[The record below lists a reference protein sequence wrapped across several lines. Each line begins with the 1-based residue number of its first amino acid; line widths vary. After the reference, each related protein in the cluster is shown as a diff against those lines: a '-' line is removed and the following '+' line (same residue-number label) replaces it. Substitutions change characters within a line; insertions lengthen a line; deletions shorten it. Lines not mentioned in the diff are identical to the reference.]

1 MSKEYYFQ
9 YLQGENQGKIVKLEK
24 IDDTLPDNNMYYFSD
39 GLKCFSNLVGLWG
52 DVNAYKS
59 GKIISLIPNQDNKW
73 KFQKNIIKQNDK
85 KGYYEEQEFDIP
97 DPYFVD
103 KSGKQLHNSVL
114 QKNIDAIPPIYR
126 DRDKIEIPEEY
137 FMSCANTYWD
147 SDNSVAIVSP
157 EPEKNLQDLFNT
169 QLTHNPEYVNNIVEP
184 VSRDLTINLDEPDN
198 KDIKISVIKDNQII
212 IASEYLYDII
222 SDYVSED
229 SEDTQNIQINSNSS
243 NDISEPVKILVDSCK
258 KKPQEIEMSL
268 DIDLPNKT
276 FYEMI
281 SENYGIEKSKECISY
296 IIDNLDI
303 TLIKDALKSA
313 LLEMYCSNSE
323 E

>member
-126 DRDKIEIPEEY
+126 DHDKIEISEEY
-137 FMSCANTYWD
+137 FISCANTHQD
-147 SDNSVAIVSP
+147 SDNTATVVSP
-157 EPEKNLQDLFNT
+157 KPEKNLQDLSST
-169 QLTHNPEYVNNIVEP
+169 PLTHTEYANTIIQP
-184 VSRDLTINLDEPDN
+184 ISRDLTVNLDEPDN
-198 KDIKISVIKDNQII
+198 EGIKISVIKDNQII

-222 SDYVSED
+222 SDYILED
-229 SEDTQNIQINSNSS
+229 PEDVQNIQLTHSNSS

-303 TLIKDALKSA
+303 TLIKDALKNT
-313 LLEMYCSNSE
+313 LLEIYCSNSE